1 MKDFTRISKTMSYA
15 LRHNPEKFGLIL
27 DEYGWADAYILL
39 SSLNKLYT
47 SIHLTFQD
55 MEEIVCTDEK
65 GRYEIKDGKIRA
77 VYGHSVKIKIKK
89 KKTKPPEI
97 LYHGTTPK
105 AAESILK
112 SELLPMGRQYVH
124 LSIDKETAIK
134 VGERRTDKPVV
145 LKVMAASA
153 YKDGINFYE
162 ENNGIWLSDR
172 VPAKYIGVTK

>member
-15 LRHNPEKFGLIL
+15 LRHHPEKFELIL

-39 SSLNKLYT
+39 NSLNKLYT
-47 SIHLTFQD
+47 NIHLTFQD
-55 MEEIVCTDEK
+55 MEEIVRTDEK
-65 GRYEIKDGKIRA
+65 GRYESKDGKIRA

-89 KKTKPPEI
+89 KKAKPPEV

-124 LSIDKETAIK
+124 LSRDKETAIK
-134 VGERRTDKPVV
+134 VGERRTDKPAV
-145 LKVMAASA
+145 LKIMAASA
-153 YKDGINFYE
+153 YEDGINFYE
-162 ENNGIWLSDR
+162 ESNGIWLSDKI
-172 VPAKYIGVTK
+172 PARHIGATK